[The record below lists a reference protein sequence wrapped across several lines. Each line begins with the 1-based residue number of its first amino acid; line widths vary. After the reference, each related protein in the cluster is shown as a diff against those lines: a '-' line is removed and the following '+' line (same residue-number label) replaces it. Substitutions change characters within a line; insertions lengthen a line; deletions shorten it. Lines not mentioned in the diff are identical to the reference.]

1 MQSEEVKMSSNIRNI
16 CLSLWAFFLLLVA
29 TSCGTAQAHSSSNS
43 YITFSTQNKS
53 SVLRADINLRDI
65 DLVFDLDQNKDGKV
79 SWGETLAKTA
89 EIKAWLEQGIQVGT
103 TSQKC
108 SLEQLDTKASEHADG
123 IYLSVEWI
131 LACNGAAEDW
141 QTGLTLKYGLM
152 FDQDNLHR
160 ALVKIDLPNFQS
172 SAILSPDRPEAALTQ
187 ANGSIPH
194 VLARYLIE
202 GVWHIWIGIDHV
214 LFLLSLL
221 ILAFLE
227 PTRKSVVQWPAVKNV
242 KTAVL
247 DVLTVVTAFTL
258 AHSITLGL
266 TIFKWL
272 EPSADL
278 IEPVIAL
285 SVVAAALNNLLGW
298 AALRRWQLAFAF
310 GLVHGFG
317 FANVLIDL
325 GLPSD
330 QLAVALGGFNLGVEL
345 GQIAIVLVFLPLAWA
360 LRHTIFYRWVV
371 VVGGSMTIA
380 VLGIIWTLQRT
391 GNFFWL
397 Y

>member
-1 MQSEEVKMSSNIRNI
+1 M
-16 CLSLWAFFLLLVA
+16 LWPCVLLFIA
-29 TSCGTAQAHSSSNS
+29 IGSGSAQAHSSSNS
-43 YITFSTQNKS
+43 YITISKFNEAA
-53 SVLRADINLRDI
+53 VLRADINLRDI

-89 EIKAWLEQGIQVGT
+89 ELKVWLEQGIQLST
-103 TSQKC
+103 LNQKC
-108 SLEQLDTKASEHADG
+108 ALAQMNIKASDHADG
-123 IYLSVEWI
+123 TYLSVEWTVDC
-131 LACNGAAEDW
+131 LDVAEDDLS
-141 QTGLTLKYGLM
+141 GLTLRYDLM

-172 SAILSPDRPEAALTQ
+172 SAILSPDRPEFTVTKAS
-187 ANGSIPH
+187 GSRLK
-194 VLARYLIE
+194 VLERYLLE

-227 PTRKSVVQWPAVKNV
+227 PSRKSVIQWPAVQNV

-247 DVLTVVTAFTL
+247 DILAVVTAFTL

-278 IEPVIAL
+278 IEPAIAL

-317 FANVLIDL
+317 FANVLVDL

-330 QLAVALGGFNLGVEL
+330 QLAIALGGFNLGVEL
-345 GQIAIVLVFLPLAWA
+345 GQIAIVLVFLPLAWW
-360 LRHTIFYRWVV
+360 LRNTLFYRWVV
-371 VVGGSMTIA
+371 VVGGSLTIA
-380 VLGIIWTLQRT
+380 VLGIFWTLQRT
-391 GNFFWL
+391 GL
-397 Y
+397 QGL

>member
-1 MQSEEVKMSSNIRNI
+1 MTSNIPKI
-16 CLSLWAFFLLLVA
+16 FTTLGACILLLIVI
-29 TSCGTAQAHSSSNS
+29 SSGNAQAHSSSNS
-43 YITFSTQNKS
+43 YIIFSTQNQS
-53 SVLRADINLRDI
+53 SVLRADINFRDV

-89 EIKAWLEQGIQVGT
+89 EIQAWLEQGIQLNT

-108 SLEQLDTKASEHADG
+108 SLTQMNMKASDHADG
-123 IYLSVEWI
+123 TYLSVEWAV
-131 LACNGAAEDW
+131 ACSGAAQEGP
-141 QTGLTLKYGLM
+141 TGLKLRYSLM

-160 ALVKIDLPNFQS
+160 ALVKIDLPDSQS
-172 SAILSPDRPEAALTQ
+172 SAILSPERPEVSLTK
-187 ANGSIPH
+187 ANDSLTH

-202 GVWHIWIGIDHV
+202 GVWHIWIGVDHI

-227 PTRKSVVQWPAVKNV
+227 PTRKSVIHWPAVKNV
-242 KTAVL
+242 KTSVL

-272 EPSADL
+272 EPSADF

-317 FANVLIDL
+317 FANVLLDL

-330 QLAVALGGFNLGVEL
+330 QLAIALGGFNLGVEL
-345 GQIAIVLVFLPLAWA
+345 GQIAIVLVFLPLAWT

-371 VVGGSMTIA
+371 VVGGSLAIA
-380 VLGIIWTLQRT
+380 ALGLIWTLQRT
-391 GNFFWL
+391 GILNA
-397 Y
+397 

>member
-1 MQSEEVKMSSNIRNI
+1 MTSNIPKI
-16 CLSLWAFFLLLVA
+16 FATLGACILFLIA
-29 TSCGTAQAHSSSNS
+29 ISSGNAQAHSSSNS
-43 YITFSTQNKS
+43 YIIFSTQNQS
-53 SVLRADINLRDI
+53 SVLRADINFRDV

-89 EIKAWLEQGIQVGT
+89 EIQAWLEQGIQLNT

-108 SLEQLDTKASEHADG
+108 SLTQMNMKASDHADG
-123 IYLSVEWI
+123 TYLSVEWAV
-131 LACNGAAEDW
+131 ACSGAAQEGP
-141 QTGLTLKYGLM
+141 TGLKLRYSLM

-160 ALVKIDLPNFQS
+160 ALVKIDLPDSQS
-172 SAILSPDRPEAALTQ
+172 SAILSPERPEVSLTK
-187 ANGSIPH
+187 ANDSLTH

-202 GVWHIWIGIDHV
+202 GVWHIWIGVDHI

-227 PTRKSVVQWPAVKNV
+227 PTRKSVIHWPAVKNV
-242 KTAVL
+242 KTSVL

-272 EPSADL
+272 EPSADF

-317 FANVLIDL
+317 FANVLLDL

-330 QLAVALGGFNLGVEL
+330 QLAIALGGFNLGVEL
-345 GQIAIVLVFLPLAWA
+345 GQIAIVLVFLPLAWT

-371 VVGGSMTIA
+371 VVGGSLAIA
-380 VLGIIWTLQRT
+380 ALGLIWTLQRT
-391 GNFFWL
+391 GILNA
-397 Y
+397 

>member
-1 MQSEEVKMSSNIRNI
+1 MTSNIPKI
-16 CLSLWAFFLLLVA
+16 FATLGACILLLIVI
-29 TSCGTAQAHSSSNS
+29 SSGNAQAHSSSNS
-43 YITFSTQNKS
+43 YIIFSTQNQS
-53 SVLRADINLRDI
+53 SVLRADINFRDV

-89 EIKAWLEQGIQVGT
+89 EIQAWLEQGIQLNT

-108 SLEQLDTKASEHADG
+108 SLTQMNMKASDHADG
-123 IYLSVEWI
+123 TYLSVEWAV
-131 LACNGAAEDW
+131 ACLGAAQEGP
-141 QTGLTLKYGLM
+141 TGLKLRYSLM

-160 ALVKIDLPNFQS
+160 ALVKIDLPDSQS
-172 SAILSPDRPEAALTQ
+172 SAILSPERPEVSLTK
-187 ANGSIPH
+187 ANDSLTH

-202 GVWHIWIGIDHV
+202 GVWHIWIGVDHI

-227 PTRKSVVQWPAVKNV
+227 PTRKSVIHWPAVKNV
-242 KTAVL
+242 KTSVL

-272 EPSADL
+272 EPSADF

-317 FANVLIDL
+317 FANVLLDL

-330 QLAVALGGFNLGVEL
+330 QLAIALGGFNLGVEL
-345 GQIAIVLVFLPLAWA
+345 GQIAIVLVFLPLAWT

-371 VVGGSMTIA
+371 VVGGSLAIA
-380 VLGIIWTLQRT
+380 ALGLIWTLQRT
-391 GNFFWL
+391 GILNA
-397 Y
+397 

>member
-1 MQSEEVKMSSNIRNI
+1 M
-16 CLSLWAFFLLLVA
+16 LWPCVLLFIA
-29 TSCGTAQAHSSSNS
+29 IGSGSAQAHSSSNS
-43 YITFSTQNKS
+43 YITISKFNEAA
-53 SVLRADINLRDI
+53 VLRADINLRDI

-89 EIKAWLEQGIQVGT
+89 ELKVWLEQGIQLST
-103 TSQKC
+103 LNQKC
-108 SLEQLDTKASEHADG
+108 ALAQMNIKASDHADG
-123 IYLSVEWI
+123 TYLSVEWTVDC
-131 LACNGAAEDW
+131 LDVAEDDLS
-141 QTGLTLKYGLM
+141 GLTLRYDLM

-172 SAILSPDRPEAALTQ
+172 NAILSPDRSEFTLTK
-187 ANGSIPH
+187 ASGSSLK
-194 VLARYLIE
+194 VLERYLLE

-227 PTRKSVVQWPAVKNV
+227 PSRKSVIQWPAVQNV

-247 DVLTVVTAFTL
+247 DILAVVTAFTL

-278 IEPVIAL
+278 IEPAIAL

-317 FANVLIDL
+317 FANVLVDL

-330 QLAVALGGFNLGVEL
+330 QLAIALGGFNLGVEL
-345 GQIAIVLVFLPLAWA
+345 GQIAIVLVFLPLAWW
-360 LRHTIFYRWVV
+360 LRNTLFYRWVV
-371 VVGGSMTIA
+371 VVGGSLTIA
-380 VLGIIWTLQRT
+380 ILGIIWTLQRT
-391 GNFFWL
+391 VL
-397 Y
+397 

>member
-1 MQSEEVKMSSNIRNI
+1 MTSNIQNI
-16 CLSLWAFFLLLVA
+16 FAVLRAFILLLIA
-29 TSCGTAQAHSSSNS
+29 ISSCNAQAHSSSNS
-43 YITFSTQNKS
+43 YITFVAQNST
-53 SVLRADINLRDI
+53 SVLRADINFRDI
-65 DLVFDLDQNKDGKV
+65 DLIFDLDQDKDGRL
-79 SWGETLAKTA
+79 SWSETLAKTA
-89 EIKAWLEQGIQVGT
+89 EIKVWLEHGIQVNT
-103 TSQKC
+103 ANQKC
-108 SLEQLDTKASEHADG
+108 SLNQMDFKASEHADG
-123 IYLSVEWI
+123 TYLSVEWTV
-131 LACNGAAEDW
+131 ACLGATGEEPK
-141 QTGLTLKYGLM
+141 GLTLRYGLL

-160 ALVKIDLPNFQS
+160 ALVKIDLPNSQS
-172 SAILSPDRPEAALTQ
+172 SAILSPDRPEVTLTQ

-194 VLARYLIE
+194 VLAQYLIE

-227 PTRKSVVQWPAVKNV
+227 PTRKSVIQWPAVQNV

-247 DVLTVVTAFTL
+247 DIFTVVTAFTL

-266 TIFKWL
+266 TIFKWV

-298 AALRRWQLAFAF
+298 ASLRRWQLAFAF

-317 FANVLIDL
+317 FANVLLDL

-345 GQIAIVLVFLPLAWA
+345 GQIAIVLVFLPLAWT
-360 LRHTIFYRWVV
+360 LRHTAFYRWFV
-371 VVGGSMTIA
+371 VVGGSVTIA
-380 VLGIIWTLQRT
+380 FLGIIWTLQRT
-391 GNFFWL
+391 GILNGI
-397 Y
+397 

>member
-1 MQSEEVKMSSNIRNI
+1 MTSNIPKI
-16 CLSLWAFFLLLVA
+16 FATLGACILLLIVI
-29 TSCGTAQAHSSSNS
+29 SSGNAQAHSSSNS
-43 YITFSTQNKS
+43 YIIFSTQNQA
-53 SVLRADINLRDI
+53 SVLRADINFRDV

-89 EIKAWLEQGIQVGT
+89 EIQAWLEQGIQLNT

-108 SLEQLDTKASEHADG
+108 SLTQMNMKASDHADG
-123 IYLSVEWI
+123 TYLSVEWAV
-131 LACNGAAEDW
+131 ACFGAAQEGP
-141 QTGLTLKYGLM
+141 TGLKLRYSLM

-160 ALVKIDLPNFQS
+160 ALVKIDLPDSQS
-172 SAILSPDRPEAALTQ
+172 SAILSPERPEVSLTK
-187 ANGSIPH
+187 ANDSLTH

-202 GVWHIWIGIDHV
+202 GVWHIWIGVDHI

-227 PTRKSVVQWPAVKNV
+227 PTRKSVIHWPAVKNV
-242 KTAVL
+242 KTSVL

-272 EPSADL
+272 EPSADF

-317 FANVLIDL
+317 FANVLLDL

-330 QLAVALGGFNLGVEL
+330 QLAIALGGFNLGVEL
-345 GQIAIVLVFLPLAWA
+345 GQIAIVLVFLPLAWT

-371 VVGGSMTIA
+371 VVGGSLAIA
-380 VLGIIWTLQRT
+380 ALGLIWTLQRT
-391 GNFFWL
+391 GILNA
-397 Y
+397 

>member
-1 MQSEEVKMSSNIRNI
+1 MTSNIPKI
-16 CLSLWAFFLLLVA
+16 FATLGACILLLIVV
-29 TSCGTAQAHSSSNS
+29 SSGNAQAHSSSNS
-43 YITFSTQNKS
+43 YIIFSTQNQS
-53 SVLRADINLRDI
+53 SVLRADINFRDV

-89 EIKAWLEQGIQVGT
+89 EIQAWLEQGIQLNT

-108 SLEQLDTKASEHADG
+108 SLTQMNMKASDHADG
-123 IYLSVEWI
+123 TYLSVEWAV
-131 LACNGAAEDW
+131 ACSGAAQEGP
-141 QTGLTLKYGLM
+141 TGLKLRYSLM

-160 ALVKIDLPNFQS
+160 ALVKIDLPDSQS
-172 SAILSPDRPEAALTQ
+172 SAILSPERPEVSLTK
-187 ANGSIPH
+187 ANDFLTH

-202 GVWHIWIGIDHV
+202 GVWHIWIGVDHI

-227 PTRKSVVQWPAVKNV
+227 PTRKSVIHWPAVKNV
-242 KTAVL
+242 KTSVL

-272 EPSADL
+272 EPSADF

-317 FANVLIDL
+317 FANVLLDL

-330 QLAVALGGFNLGVEL
+330 QLAIALGGFNLGVEL
-345 GQIAIVLVFLPLAWA
+345 GQIAIVLVFLPLAWT

-371 VVGGSMTIA
+371 VVGGSLAIA
-380 VLGIIWTLQRT
+380 ALGLIWTLQRT
-391 GNFFWL
+391 GILNA
-397 Y
+397 

>member
-1 MQSEEVKMSSNIRNI
+1 M
-16 CLSLWAFFLLLVA
+16 
-29 TSCGTAQAHSSSNS
+29 
-43 YITFSTQNKS
+43 
-53 SVLRADINLRDI
+53 RADINLRDI
-65 DLVFDLDQNKDGKV
+65 DLVFDLDQNKDGAV

-89 EIKAWLEQGIQVGT
+89 EIKAWLEQGIQLST
-103 TSQKC
+103 TTQKC
-108 SLEQLDTKASEHADG
+108 SLAQMNIKASEHADG
-123 IYLSVEWI
+123 TYLSVEWT
-131 LACNGAAEDW
+131 LACAGATQEG
-141 QTGLTLKYGLM
+141 QTGLTLRYGLM

-160 ALVKIDLPNFQS
+160 ALVKIDLPDAQS
-172 SAILSPDRPEAALTQ
+172 SAILSPDRPEVTLTKV
-187 ANGSIPH
+187 NGSMSH
-194 VLARYLIE
+194 VLAQYLIE

-227 PTRKSVVQWPAVKNV
+227 PTRKSVIQWAAVKNV
-242 KTAVL
+242 KTAIFGVL
-247 DVLTVVTAFTL
+247 AVVTAFTL

-266 TIFKWL
+266 TIFKWI
-272 EPSADL
+272 EPSADF

-317 FANVLIDL
+317 FANVLVDL

-330 QLAVALGGFNLGVEL
+330 QLAIALGGFNVGVEL
-345 GQIAIVLVFLPLAWA
+345 GQIAIVLAFLPLAWL
-360 LRHTIFYRWVV
+360 LRNTIFYRWVI
-371 VVGGSMTIA
+371 VVGGSLAIA

-391 GNFFWL
+391 GILNG
-397 Y
+397 

>member
-1 MQSEEVKMSSNIRNI
+1 MTSNIPKI
-16 CLSLWAFFLLLVA
+16 FATLGACILLLIVI
-29 TSCGTAQAHSSSNS
+29 SSGNAQAHSSSNS
-43 YITFSTQNKS
+43 YIIFSTQNQS
-53 SVLRADINLRDI
+53 SVLRADINFRDV

-89 EIKAWLEQGIQVGT
+89 EIQAWLEQGIQLNT

-108 SLEQLDTKASEHADG
+108 SLTQMNMKASDHADG
-123 IYLSVEWI
+123 TYLSVEWAV
-131 LACNGAAEDW
+131 ACFGAAQEGP
-141 QTGLTLKYGLM
+141 TGLKLRYSLM

-160 ALVKIDLPNFQS
+160 ALVKIDLPDSQS
-172 SAILSPDRPEAALTQ
+172 SAILSPERPEVSLTK
-187 ANGSIPH
+187 ANDSLTH

-202 GVWHIWIGIDHV
+202 GVWHIWIGVDHI

-221 ILAFLE
+221 TLAFLK
-227 PTRKSVVQWPAVKNV
+227 PARKSVIHWPAVKNV
-242 KTAVL
+242 KTSVL

-272 EPSADL
+272 EPSADF

-317 FANVLIDL
+317 FANVLLDL

-330 QLAVALGGFNLGVEL
+330 QLAIALGGFNLGVEL
-345 GQIAIVLVFLPLAWA
+345 GQIAIVLVFLPLAWT

-371 VVGGSMTIA
+371 VVGGSLAIA
-380 VLGIIWTLQRT
+380 ALGLIWTLQRT
-391 GNFFWL
+391 GILNA
-397 Y
+397 

>member
-1 MQSEEVKMSSNIRNI
+1 MTSNIPKI
-16 CLSLWAFFLLLVA
+16 FASLGACILLLIVI
-29 TSCGTAQAHSSSNS
+29 SSGNAQAHSSSNS
-43 YITFSTQNKS
+43 YIIFSTQNQA
-53 SVLRADINLRDI
+53 SVLRADINFRDV

-89 EIKAWLEQGIQVGT
+89 EIQAWLEQGIQLNT

-108 SLEQLDTKASEHADG
+108 SLTQMNMKASDHADG
-123 IYLSVEWI
+123 TYLSVEWAV
-131 LACNGAAEDW
+131 ACSGAAQEGP
-141 QTGLTLKYGLM
+141 TGLKLRYSLM

-160 ALVKIDLPNFQS
+160 ALVKIDLPDSQS
-172 SAILSPDRPEAALTQ
+172 SAILSPERPEVSLTK
-187 ANGSIPH
+187 ANDSLTH

-202 GVWHIWIGIDHV
+202 GVWHIWIGVDHI

-221 ILAFLE
+221 TLAFLE
-227 PTRKSVVQWPAVKNV
+227 PARKSVIHWPAVKNV
-242 KTAVL
+242 KTSVL

-272 EPSADL
+272 EPSADF

-317 FANVLIDL
+317 FANVLLDL

-330 QLAVALGGFNLGVEL
+330 QLAIALGGFNLGVEL
-345 GQIAIVLVFLPLAWA
+345 GQIAIVLVFLPLAWT

-371 VVGGSMTIA
+371 VVGGSLAIA
-380 VLGIIWTLQRT
+380 ALGLIWTLQRT
-391 GNFFWL
+391 GILNA
-397 Y
+397 

>member
-1 MQSEEVKMSSNIRNI
+1 MTSNIRNT
-16 CLSLWAFFLLLVA
+16 CNLFWVCVLLLIA
-29 TSCGTAQAHSSSNS
+29 ISSGSAQAHSSSNS
-43 YITFSTQNKS
+43 YITVSTFKEDL
-53 SVLRADINLRDI
+53 VLRADINFRDI

-89 EIKAWLEQGIQVGT
+89 ELKVWLEQGIQLSTKG
-103 TSQKC
+103 QKC
-108 SLEQLDTKASEHADG
+108 ALAQINIKASDHADG
-123 IYLSVEWI
+123 TYLSVEWTV
-131 LACNGAAEDW
+131 ACLDVAEDGLS
-141 QTGLTLKYGLM
+141 GLTLRYDLM

-172 SAILSPDRPEAALTQ
+172 NAILSPDRSEFTLTK
-187 ANGSIPH
+187 ASGSSLK
-194 VLARYLIE
+194 VLERYLLE

-227 PTRKSVVQWPAVKNV
+227 PSRKSVIQWPAVQNV

-247 DVLTVVTAFTL
+247 DILAVVTAFTL

-278 IEPVIAL
+278 IEPAIAL

-317 FANVLIDL
+317 FANVLVDL

-330 QLAVALGGFNLGVEL
+330 QLAIALGGFNLGVEL
-345 GQIAIVLVFLPLAWA
+345 GQIAIVLVFLPLAWW
-360 LRHTIFYRWVV
+360 LRNTIFYRWVV
-371 VVGGSMTIA
+371 VVGGSLAIA
-380 VLGIIWTLQRT
+380 ILGIIWTLQRT
-391 GNFFWL
+391 GILN
-397 Y
+397 

>member
-1 MQSEEVKMSSNIRNI
+1 MTSNIPKI
-16 CLSLWAFFLLLVA
+16 FATLGACILLLIVV
-29 TSCGTAQAHSSSNS
+29 SSGNAQAHSSSNS
-43 YITFSTQNKS
+43 YIIFSTQNQS
-53 SVLRADINLRDI
+53 SVLRADINFRDV

-89 EIKAWLEQGIQVGT
+89 EIQAWLEQGIQLNT

-108 SLEQLDTKASEHADG
+108 SLTQMNMKASDHADG
-123 IYLSVEWI
+123 TYLSVEWAV
-131 LACNGAAEDW
+131 ACLGAAQEGP
-141 QTGLTLKYGLM
+141 TGLKLRYSLM

-160 ALVKIDLPNFQS
+160 ALVKIDLPDSQS
-172 SAILSPDRPEAALTQ
+172 SAILSPERPEVSLTK
-187 ANGSIPH
+187 ANDSLTH

-202 GVWHIWIGIDHV
+202 GVWHIWIGVDHI

-227 PTRKSVVQWPAVKNV
+227 PTRKSVIHWPAVKNV
-242 KTAVL
+242 KTSLL

-272 EPSADL
+272 EPSADF

-317 FANVLIDL
+317 FANVLLDL

-330 QLAVALGGFNLGVEL
+330 QLAIALGGFNLGVEL
-345 GQIAIVLVFLPLAWA
+345 GQIAIVLVFLPLAWT

-371 VVGGSMTIA
+371 VVGGSLAIA
-380 VLGIIWTLQRT
+380 ALGLIWTLQRT
-391 GNFFWL
+391 GILNA
-397 Y
+397 

>member
-1 MQSEEVKMSSNIRNI
+1 MTSHIRNTCAI
-16 CLSLWAFFLLLVA
+16 LWPCVLLLIA
-29 TSCGTAQAHSSSNS
+29 IASASGSAQAHSSSNS
-43 YITFSTQNKS
+43 YITVS
-53 SVLRADINLRDI
+53 SFNEAAVLRADINLRDI

-89 EIKAWLEQGIQVGT
+89 ELKVWLEQGIQLSTKG
-103 TSQKC
+103 QKC
-108 SLEQLDTKASEHADG
+108 ALAKMNIKASDHADG
-123 IYLSVEWI
+123 TYLSVEWTV
-131 LACNGAAEDW
+131 ACLDVAEDGLS
-141 QTGLTLKYGLM
+141 GLTLRYDLM

-172 SAILSPDRPEAALTQ
+172 SAILSPDRPEFTLTK
-187 ANGSIPH
+187 ASGSSLK
-194 VLARYLIE
+194 VLERYLLE

-227 PTRKSVVQWPAVKNV
+227 PNRKSVIQWPAVQNV

-247 DVLTVVTAFTL
+247 DILAVVTAFTL

-278 IEPVIAL
+278 IEPAIAL

-317 FANVLIDL
+317 FANVLVDL

-330 QLAVALGGFNLGVEL
+330 QLAIALGGFNLGVEL
-345 GQIAIVLVFLPLAWA
+345 GQIAIVLLFLPLAWW
-360 LRHTIFYRWVV
+360 LRNTLFYRWVV
-371 VVGGSMTIA
+371 VVGGSLTIA

-391 GNFFWL
+391 VL
-397 Y
+397 QVL

>member
-1 MQSEEVKMSSNIRNI
+1 MTSNIPKI
-16 CLSLWAFFLLLVA
+16 FTTLGACILLLIVI
-29 TSCGTAQAHSSSNS
+29 SSGNAQAHSSSNS
-43 YITFSTQNKS
+43 YIIFSTQNQA
-53 SVLRADINLRDI
+53 SVLRADINFRDV

-89 EIKAWLEQGIQVGT
+89 EIQAWLEQGIQLKT

-108 SLEQLDTKASEHADG
+108 SLTQMNMKASDHADG
-123 IYLSVEWI
+123 TYLSVEWAV
-131 LACNGAAEDW
+131 ACSGAAQEGP
-141 QTGLTLKYGLM
+141 TGLKLRYSLM

-160 ALVKIDLPNFQS
+160 ALVKIDLPDSQS
-172 SAILSPDRPEAALTQ
+172 SAILSPERPEVSLTK
-187 ANGSIPH
+187 ANDSLTH

-202 GVWHIWIGIDHV
+202 GVWHIWIGVDHI

-227 PTRKSVVQWPAVKNV
+227 PTRKSVIHWPAVKNV
-242 KTAVL
+242 KTSVL

-272 EPSADL
+272 EPSADF

-317 FANVLIDL
+317 FANVLLDL

-330 QLAVALGGFNLGVEL
+330 QLAIALGGFNLGVEL
-345 GQIAIVLVFLPLAWA
+345 GQIAIVLVFLPLAWT

-371 VVGGSMTIA
+371 VVGGSLAIA
-380 VLGIIWTLQRT
+380 ALGLIWTLQRT
-391 GNFFWL
+391 GILNA
-397 Y
+397 

>member
-1 MQSEEVKMSSNIRNI
+1 MTSNIPKI
-16 CLSLWAFFLLLVA
+16 FATLGACILLLIVVSSGNA
-29 TSCGTAQAHSSSNS
+29 LAHSSSNS
-43 YITFSTQNKS
+43 YIIFSTQNQA
-53 SVLRADINLRDI
+53 SVLRADINFRDV

-89 EIKAWLEQGIQVGT
+89 EIQAWLEQGIQLNT

-108 SLEQLDTKASEHADG
+108 SLTQMNMKASDHADG
-123 IYLSVEWI
+123 TYLSVEWAV
-131 LACNGAAEDW
+131 ACSGAAQEGP
-141 QTGLTLKYGLM
+141 TGLKLRYSLL

-160 ALVKIDLPNFQS
+160 ALVKIDLPDSQS
-172 SAILSPDRPEAALTQ
+172 SAILSPERPEVSLTK
-187 ANGSIPH
+187 ANDSLTH

-202 GVWHIWIGIDHV
+202 GVWHIWIGVDHI

-227 PTRKSVVQWPAVKNV
+227 PTRKSVIHWPAVKNV
-242 KTAVL
+242 KTSVL

-272 EPSADL
+272 EPSADF

-317 FANVLIDL
+317 FANVLLDL

-330 QLAVALGGFNLGVEL
+330 QLAIALGGFNLGVEL
-345 GQIAIVLVFLPLAWA
+345 GQIAIVLVFLPLAWT

-371 VVGGSMTIA
+371 VVGGSLAIA
-380 VLGIIWTLQRT
+380 ALGLIWTLQRT
-391 GNFFWL
+391 GILNA
-397 Y
+397 

>member
-1 MQSEEVKMSSNIRNI
+1 MTSNIPKI
-16 CLSLWAFFLLLVA
+16 FATLGACILLLIVI
-29 TSCGTAQAHSSSNS
+29 SSGNAQAHSSSNS
-43 YITFSTQNKS
+43 YIIFSTQNQA
-53 SVLRADINLRDI
+53 SVLRADINFRDV

-89 EIKAWLEQGIQVGT
+89 EIQAWLEQGIQLNT

-108 SLEQLDTKASEHADG
+108 SLTQMNMKASDHADG
-123 IYLSVEWI
+123 TYLSVEWAV
-131 LACNGAAEDW
+131 ACLGAAQEGP
-141 QTGLTLKYGLM
+141 TGLKLRYSLM

-160 ALVKIDLPNFQS
+160 ALVKIDLPDSQS
-172 SAILSPDRPEAALTQ
+172 SAILSPERPEVSLTK
-187 ANGSIPH
+187 ANDSLTH

-202 GVWHIWIGIDHV
+202 GVWHIWIGVDHI

-227 PTRKSVVQWPAVKNV
+227 PTRKSVIHWPAVKNV
-242 KTAVL
+242 KTSVL

-272 EPSADL
+272 EPSADF

-317 FANVLIDL
+317 FANVLLDL

-330 QLAVALGGFNLGVEL
+330 QLAIALGGFNLGVEL
-345 GQIAIVLVFLPLAWA
+345 GQIAIVLVFLPLAWT

-371 VVGGSMTIA
+371 VVGGSLAIA
-380 VLGIIWTLQRT
+380 ALGLIWTLQRT
-391 GNFFWL
+391 GILNA
-397 Y
+397 

>member
-1 MQSEEVKMSSNIRNI
+1 MNVKN
-16 CLSLWAFFLLLVA
+16 
-29 TSCGTAQAHSSSNS
+29 SNS
-43 YITFSTQNKS
+43 YI
-53 SVLRADINLRDI
+53 SVRTINDAVLLRADINLRDI
-65 DLVFDLDQNKDGKV
+65 DLVFDLDQNKDSQV

-89 EIKAWLEQGIQVGT
+89 EIKAWLEQGIQVSNS
-103 TSQKC
+103 SQKC
-108 SLEQLDTKASEHADG
+108 ALAAMSIMASEHADG
-123 IYLSVEWI
+123 TYLSVEWAVACAGVKDELSG
-131 LACNGAAEDW
+131 LA
-141 QTGLTLKYGLM
+141 LRYSLM

-160 ALVKIDLPNFQS
+160 ALVKIDFPDFQS
-172 SAILSPDRPEAALTQ
+172 SAILSPDRPEFALTE
-187 ANGSIPH
+187 ASGSRLK
-194 VLARYLIE
+194 VLERYLLE

-227 PTRKSVVQWPAVKNV
+227 PTRKSVIQWSAVQNM

-247 DVLTVVTAFTL
+247 DILAVVTAFTL

-272 EPSADL
+272 EPSADF

-317 FANVLIDL
+317 FANVLVDL

-330 QLAVALGGFNLGVEL
+330 QLAIALGGFNVGVEL
-345 GQIAIVLVFLPLAWA
+345 GQIAIVLVFLPLAWW
-360 LRHTIFYRWVV
+360 LRNTIFYRWVI
-371 VVGGSMTIA
+371 VVGGSLVIA
-380 VLGIIWTLQRT
+380 ALGLLWTLQRT
-391 GNFFWL
+391 GIL
-397 Y
+397 SA

>member
-1 MQSEEVKMSSNIRNI
+1 MTSNIPKI
-16 CLSLWAFFLLLVA
+16 FATLGACILLLIVV
-29 TSCGTAQAHSSSNS
+29 SSGNAQAHSSSNS
-43 YITFSTQNKS
+43 YIIFSTQNQA
-53 SVLRADINLRDI
+53 SVLRADINFRDV

-89 EIKAWLEQGIQVGT
+89 EIQAWLEQGIQLNT

-108 SLEQLDTKASEHADG
+108 SLTQMNMKASDHADG
-123 IYLSVEWI
+123 TYLSVEWAV
-131 LACNGAAEDW
+131 ACLGAAQEGP
-141 QTGLTLKYGLM
+141 TGLKLRYSLM

-160 ALVKIDLPNFQS
+160 ALVKIDLPDSQS
-172 SAILSPDRPEAALTQ
+172 SAILSPERPEVSLTK
-187 ANGSIPH
+187 ANDSLTH

-202 GVWHIWIGIDHV
+202 GVWHIWIGVDHI

-227 PTRKSVVQWPAVKNV
+227 PTRKSVIHWPAVKNV
-242 KTAVL
+242 KTSVL

-272 EPSADL
+272 EPSADF

-317 FANVLIDL
+317 FANVLLDL

-330 QLAVALGGFNLGVEL
+330 QLAIALGGFNLGVEL
-345 GQIAIVLVFLPLAWA
+345 GQIAIVLVFLPLAWT

-371 VVGGSMTIA
+371 VVGGSLAIA
-380 VLGIIWTLQRT
+380 ALGLIWTLQRT
-391 GNFFWL
+391 GILNA
-397 Y
+397 

>member
-1 MQSEEVKMSSNIRNI
+1 M
-16 CLSLWAFFLLLVA
+16 LWPCVLFLIA
-29 TSCGTAQAHSSSNS
+29 IASGSAQAHSSSNS
-43 YITFSTQNKS
+43 YITVS
-53 SVLRADINLRDI
+53 SLNEATVLRADINLRDI

-89 EIKAWLEQGIQVGT
+89 ELKAWLEQGIQLST
-103 TSQKC
+103 TSRKC
-108 SLEQLDTKASEHADG
+108 ALAQMNIKASDHADG
-123 IYLSVEWI
+123 TYLSVEWTV
-131 LACNGAAEDW
+131 ACLDIAED
-141 QTGLTLKYGLM
+141 GLSGLKLRYDLM

-160 ALVKIDLPNFQS
+160 ALVKIDLPDFKS
-172 SAILSPDRPEAALTQ
+172 SAILSPDRPEFTLTKDS
-187 ANGSIPH
+187 GSRLK
-194 VLARYLIE
+194 VLERYLLE
-202 GVWHIWIGIDHV
+202 GIWHIWIGIDHV

-227 PTRKSVVQWPAVKNV
+227 PSRKSVIQWPAVQNV
-242 KTAVL
+242 KTALL
-247 DVLTVVTAFTL
+247 DILAVVTAFTL

-278 IEPVIAL
+278 IEPAIAL

-298 AALRRWQLAFAF
+298 VALRRWQLAFAF

-317 FANVLIDL
+317 FANVLVDL

-330 QLAVALGGFNLGVEL
+330 QLAIALGGFNLGVEL
-345 GQIAIVLVFLPLAWA
+345 GQIAIVLVFLPLAWW
-360 LRHTIFYRWVV
+360 LRNTLFYRWVV
-371 VVGGSMTIA
+371 VVGGSLTIA

-391 GNFFWL
+391 VLQGL
-397 Y
+397 

>member
-1 MQSEEVKMSSNIRNI
+1 MTSHIRNTCAI
-16 CLSLWAFFLLLVA
+16 LWPCVLLLIA
-29 TSCGTAQAHSSSNS
+29 SASGSAQAHSSSNS
-43 YITFSTQNKS
+43 YITVS
-53 SVLRADINLRDI
+53 SFNEAAVLRADINLRDI

-89 EIKAWLEQGIQVGT
+89 ELKVWLEQGIQLNTKG
-103 TSQKC
+103 QKC
-108 SLEQLDTKASEHADG
+108 ALAQMNIKASDHADG
-123 IYLSVEWI
+123 TYLSVEWTV
-131 LACNGAAEDW
+131 ACLDVAEDGLS
-141 QTGLTLKYGLM
+141 GLTLRYDLM

-172 SAILSPDRPEAALTQ
+172 NAILSPDRSEFTLTK
-187 ANGSIPH
+187 ASGSSLK
-194 VLARYLIE
+194 VLERYLLE

-221 ILAFLE
+221 ILVFLE
-227 PTRKSVVQWPAVKNV
+227 PSRKSVIQWPAVQNV

-247 DVLTVVTAFTL
+247 DILAVVTAFTL

-278 IEPVIAL
+278 IEPAIAL

-317 FANVLIDL
+317 FANVLVDL

-330 QLAVALGGFNLGVEL
+330 QLAIALGGFNLGVEL
-345 GQIAIVLVFLPLAWA
+345 GQIAIVLVFLPLAWW
-360 LRHTIFYRWVV
+360 LRNTLFYRWVV
-371 VVGGSMTIA
+371 VVGGSLTIA

-391 GNFFWL
+391 VL
-397 Y
+397 

>member
-1 MQSEEVKMSSNIRNI
+1 MTSNIPKI
-16 CLSLWAFFLLLVA
+16 FATLGACILLLIVI
-29 TSCGTAQAHSSSNS
+29 SSGNAQAHSSSNS
-43 YITFSTQNKS
+43 YIIFSTQNQS
-53 SVLRADINLRDI
+53 SVLRADINFRDV

-89 EIKAWLEQGIQVGT
+89 EIQAWLEQGIQLNT

-108 SLEQLDTKASEHADG
+108 SMTQMNMKASDHADG
-123 IYLSVEWI
+123 TYLSVEWAV
-131 LACNGAAEDW
+131 ACSGAAQEGP
-141 QTGLTLKYGLM
+141 TGLKLRYSLL

-160 ALVKIDLPNFQS
+160 ALVKIDLPDSQS
-172 SAILSPDRPEAALTQ
+172 SAILSPERPEVSLTK
-187 ANGSIPH
+187 ANDSLTH

-202 GVWHIWIGIDHV
+202 GVWHIWIGVDHI

-227 PTRKSVVQWPAVKNV
+227 PTRKSVIHWPAVKNV
-242 KTAVL
+242 KTSVL
-247 DVLTVVTAFTL
+247 DVLNVVTAFTL

-272 EPSADL
+272 EPSADF

-317 FANVLIDL
+317 FANVLLDL

-330 QLAVALGGFNLGVEL
+330 QLAIALGGFNLGVEL
-345 GQIAIVLVFLPLAWA
+345 GQISIVLVFLPLAWT

-371 VVGGSMTIA
+371 VVGGSLAIA
-380 VLGIIWTLQRT
+380 ALGLIWTLQRT
-391 GNFFWL
+391 GILNA
-397 Y
+397 

>member
-1 MQSEEVKMSSNIRNI
+1 MTSNIPKI
-16 CLSLWAFFLLLVA
+16 FATVGACILLLIVI
-29 TSCGTAQAHSSSNS
+29 SSGNAQAHSSSNS
-43 YITFSTQNKS
+43 YIIFSTQNQA
-53 SVLRADINLRDI
+53 SVLRADINFRDV

-89 EIKAWLEQGIQVGT
+89 EIQAWLEQGIQLNT

-108 SLEQLDTKASEHADG
+108 SLTQMNMKASDHADG
-123 IYLSVEWI
+123 TYLSVEWAV
-131 LACNGAAEDW
+131 ACLGAAQEGP
-141 QTGLTLKYGLM
+141 TGLKLRYSLM

-160 ALVKIDLPNFQS
+160 ALVKIDLPDSQS
-172 SAILSPDRPEAALTQ
+172 SAILSPERPEVSLTK
-187 ANGSIPH
+187 ANDSLTH
-194 VLARYLIE
+194 VLAQYLIE

-227 PTRKSVVQWPAVKNV
+227 PTRKSVIHWPAVKNV
-242 KTAVL
+242 KTSVL

-272 EPSADL
+272 EPSADF

-317 FANVLIDL
+317 FANVLLDL

-330 QLAVALGGFNLGVEL
+330 QLAIALGGFNLGVEL
-345 GQIAIVLVFLPLAWA
+345 GQIAIVLVFLPLAWT

-371 VVGGSMTIA
+371 VVGGSLAIA
-380 VLGIIWTLQRT
+380 ALGLIWTLQRT
-391 GNFFWL
+391 GILNA
-397 Y
+397 